1 MLTTK
6 ISIVVEST
14 LRLELVHTLIQINS
28 AFWGEFQS
36 ILFFG
41 TVFLLREN
49 L

>member
-6 ISIVVEST
+6 ISIVVESM
-14 LRLELVHTLIQINS
+14 LRVELVHTLIQINS
-28 AFWGEFQS
+28 AFLGEFQS